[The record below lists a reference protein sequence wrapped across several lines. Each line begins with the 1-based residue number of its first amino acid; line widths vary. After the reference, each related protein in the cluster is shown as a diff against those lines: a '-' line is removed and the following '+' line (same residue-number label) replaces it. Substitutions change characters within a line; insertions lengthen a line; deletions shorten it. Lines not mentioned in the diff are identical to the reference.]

1 MTGIPAIELSGVKK
15 TFGNTVIIRGTDLV
29 ALKGETHALIGPNGA
44 GKSTLFNLISG
55 RLHPTSGSIKLFGRE
70 IAGEAPDKIARLG
83 LSRGFQATSAFNDLT
98 VAENLAVATMRS
110 KGETGSIWKSC
121 RQMPSVWRRVDE
133 LLVTLNLEHSR
144 SHVVSRL
151 PYAEQRLLELGLT
164 LASDPGVML
173 IDEPTAGMSRAD
185 TDEMIST
192 LVKIGEGRTVVLI
205 EHDMNVVFGLADRVS
220 VLVHGEVV
228 VTGTPTEVRNDPR
241 ARRAYLG
248 ATRDD

>member
-1 MTGIPAIELSGVKK
+1 MNSVPALELSGVKK
-15 TFGNTVIIRGTDLV
+15 TFGNTEIIRGTNLV
-29 ALKGETHALIGPNGA
+29 ALKGEKHALIGPNGA

-55 RLHPTSGSIKLFGRE
+55 RISPTSGSIRLFGRE
-70 IAGEAPDKIARLG
+70 IAGGAPDRIARLG
-83 LSRGFQATSAFNDLT
+83 LSRGFQVTSAFSDLT

-110 KGETGSIWKSC
+110 KGETGSIWKSV
-121 RQMPSVWRRVDE
+121 RQMPGVWQRVDE
-133 LLVTLNLEHSR
+133 LLVTLNLANSR
-144 SHVVSRL
+144 SSVVSRL

-185 TDEMIST
+185 TDAIIST

-241 ARRAYLG
+241 ARSAYLG
-248 ATRDD
+248 AAVND